1 MTIRVTPE
9 SYQFVAFDSAYI
21 ARIAARVTALLHV
34 EDLNFHIDVEETSPL
49 TRVFVDVTPELVTIT
64 PHSGALEDTRLPRQQ
79 SEKATTVTL
88 ARGMMRA
95 RDRIRGG
102 FENAPPDLDLTLAQ
116 NAAWDTYIL
125 GRISRLDIEIKQ
137 QACLYN
143 FRNRHGFNDIS
154 DSVFVR
160 LWSSESLSWEELDA
174 LSVSALSV
182 SA

>member
-21 ARIAARVTALLHV
+21 ARIATRVAVLLNV
-34 EDLNFHIDVEETSPL
+34 EDINFHIDVEETSPL
-49 TRVFVDVTPELVTIT
+49 TRIFVDIAPDLVTIT

-88 ARGMMRA
+88 ARAMMRA

-102 FENAPPDLDLTLAQ
+102 FEEAPLDLDLTLAQ

-154 DSVFVR
+154 DSVFSR
-160 LWSSESLSWEELDA
+160 LWTKESLTWAEVDA
-174 LSVSALSV
+174 LSISALSV